1 MFRYVSPVFLF
12 LLSGVCCMP
21 VNAQDQII
29 PRPVSVKV
37 ADGNAAK
44 PVKLDGGTRI
54 VCREKDA
61 GFQRQARLLQQF
73 LSRGTGLS
81 LAGAGGAETIRIEK
95 DASLKQYGPE
105 AYRLEAAPGN
115 IVIKAAAPKGVYYAG
130 QSLAQM
136 LPAAF
141 LTVERTRAP

>member
-1 MFRYVSPVFLF
+1 MLPVRECAGPDHSPARFR
-12 LLSGVCCMP
+12 
-21 VNAQDQII
+21 QDCGQK
-29 PRPVSVKV
+29 SE
-37 ADGNAAK
+37 AK

-73 LSRGTGLS
+73 YQAEQDCPGGDGGTG
-81 LAGAGGAETIRIEK
+81 AMK

-115 IVIKAAAPKGVYYAG
+115 IVIKAAAPKGV
-130 QSLAQM
+130 LRRTEPRRRCC
-136 LPAAF
+136 LPRF
-141 LTVERTRAP
+141 LTMARTRGG

>member
-44 PVKLDGGTRI
+44 PVKLDGCTRI
-54 VCREKDA
+54 VCR
-61 GFQRQARLLQQF
+61 
-73 LSRGTGLS
+73 
-81 LAGAGGAETIRIEK
+81 
-95 DASLKQYGPE
+95 
-105 AYRLEAAPGN
+105 
-115 IVIKAAAPKGVYYAG
+115 
-130 QSLAQM
+130 
-136 LPAAF
+136 
-141 LTVERTRAP
+141 

>member
-44 PVKLDGGTRI
+44 PVKLEDRKS
-54 VCREKDA
+54 V
-61 GFQRQARLLQQF
+61 
-73 LSRGTGLS
+73 
-81 LAGAGGAETIRIEK
+81 
-95 DASLKQYGPE
+95 
-105 AYRLEAAPGN
+105 
-115 IVIKAAAPKGVYYAG
+115 V
-130 QSLAQM
+130 
-136 LPAAF
+136 
-141 LTVERTRAP
+141 

>member
-81 LAGAGGAETIRIEK
+81 LAGAG
-95 DASLKQYGPE
+95 
-105 AYRLEAAPGN
+105 
-115 IVIKAAAPKGVYYAG
+115 
-130 QSLAQM
+130 AQKLSALRRM
-136 LPAAF
+136 LP
-141 LTVERTRAP
+141 